1 MPSGGL
7 EPWRHQLA
15 AWFDGY
21 NELANGVQEFVHV
34 DIPPMDLTNLQD
46 VPPRVECLKST
57 LRR

>member
-1 MPSGGL
+1 M
-7 EPWRHQLA
+7 A

-46 VPPRVECLKST
+46 VPPPP
-57 LRR
+57 RRMPQINAETVNP